1 MKTSFLY
8 FLKEYIVRK
17 IPFFIIFCL
26 TIINFTFAGCGPCN
40 VSKKQPISPNGN
52 FVTSISEDR
61 RINGLVLASCG
72 MCNFGMKDK
81 KRCSLAIQI
90 NDMPYDVKGTGI
102 DDHGDSH
109 AKEGF
114 CNAIR
119 VANVKGEIIK
129 NTLKSESFVLLKN

>member
-1 MKTSFLY
+1 MKYRFLFVFAY
-8 FLKEYIVRK
+8 LMM
-17 IPFFIIFCL
+17 
-26 TIINFTFAGCGPCN
+26 INFTFAGCGSCN
-40 VSKKQPISPNGN
+40 ISKKQPIGPNGN
-52 FVTSISEDR
+52 FVTSISEDG

-90 NDMPYDVKGTGI
+90 NNIAYDVKGTDI

-109 AKEGF
+109 AEEGF

-119 VANVKGEIIK
+119 VAKVKGEIK
-129 NTLKSESFVLLKN
+129 KKRLEAESFVVQKN

>member
-1 MKTSFLY
+1 MKY
-8 FLKEYIVRK
+8 FS
-17 IPFFIIFCL
+17 FFIICFS
-26 TIINFTFAGCGPCN
+26 TIINFTFAGCGSCN
-40 VSKKQPISPNGN
+40 VAKKQPISPNGN

-90 NDMPYDVKGTGI
+90 NDIAYDVKGTGI

-119 VANVKGEIIK
+119 VAKVKGEIKK
-129 NTLKSESFVLLKN
+129 NRLEAESFVVQKN